1 MLKNSCIWYAL
12 KYIRYLSKPNNDVNF
27 LILNFLG
34 QHSFIPA
41 ILRFIL
47 NILFSRLTK
56 GCPKSDIKRI
66 NNSYIKI
73 LSSKHVLFI
82 AQLLQKQLMGMGII
96 SAIYTEVPEEGYDDG
111 LYFVLCPQVFYSLPR
126 NYIAFQLE
134 QLPVIHHWWK
144 DSGYKKKLAEAL
156 AIVDYS
162 VLNLNFLIEKGF
174 PREKLFYLPIFSKV
188 CEEPQSEYK
197 YDILFY
203 GYVNERRQKI
213 LNKLKKD
220 FKILIVD
227 NCFGSKMRQ
236 LIKES
241 KVILNIHN
249 LDNGM
254 VESARLFECLSMG
267 KIIVSETG
275 LDQEEYKYLGADI
288 ISFVPVGDI
297 ESIKNSL
304 TNILNSKNFNNKV
317 QELINTLGS
326 FRDPFSFNLSRLF
339 LALGLISLDN
349 FAKYNSSNA
358 PLINTSL
365 TVSDEY
371 VESRDYFP
379 VLKHF
384 LPWMSK
390 EITIKYLTLLA
401 KAQNLPYLEISF
413 NNKMGNYDPFQDHPN
428 ELLKKGEVVYIP
440 SGHYD
445 DIISWNEIQRMSNPQ
460 GNSIFDLFTSVD

>member
-1 MLKNSCIWYAL
+1 MFKNSRTLYLL
-12 KYIRYLSKPNNDVNF
+12 KYVRYLSKPNNEVNF
-27 LILNFLG
+27 LILNFLR
-34 QHSFIPA
+34 QQSFTSSVF
-41 ILRFIL
+41 RFIF
-47 NILFSRLTK
+47 NVLFSRITK
-56 GCPKSDIKRI
+56 GYLKSDIKRI
-66 NNSYIKI
+66 NNSCVKI

-82 AQLLQKQLMGMGII
+82 AQLLQKQLIGMGITSTI
-96 SAIYTEVPEEGYDDG
+96 HTETPKEGYDDG
-111 LYFVLCPQVFYSLPR
+111 LYFVLCAQVFDSLPR

-134 QLPVIHHWWK
+134 QLPVIHHWWQ
-144 DSGYKKKLAEAL
+144 DPSYKKKLEDAVAV
-156 AIVDYS
+156 VDYS
-162 VLNLNFLIEKGF
+162 ISNLRFLIEKGF
-174 PREKLFYLPIFSKV
+174 PRERLFHLPIFSKV
-188 CEEPQSEYK
+188 CEKPQSEYK
-197 YDILFY
+197 YDVLFY
-203 GYVNERRQKI
+203 GYVNERRRKI
-213 LNKLKKD
+213 LSELKKD
-220 FKILIVD
+220 FKILVVD
-227 NCFGSKMRQ
+227 NCFGPKMCQ

-249 LDNGM
+249 LDNGI

-275 LDQEEYKYLGADI
+275 LDQEEYEYLGKDI

-297 ESIKNSL
+297 ESLRSNLSQ
-304 TNILNSKNFNNKV
+304 ILNGKEFNNKV
-317 QELINTLGS
+317 QKLINTLNS
-326 FRDPFSFNLSRLF
+326 YRDPFSFNLSRLF

-349 FAKYNSSNA
+349 FAKYNSNNA

-371 VESRDYFP
+371 VESHDYFP
-379 VLKHF
+379 VLKYF

-428 ELLKKGEVVYIP
+428 KLLKKGEVVYIP

-460 GNSIFDLFTSVD
+460 GNSILDLFTSVD